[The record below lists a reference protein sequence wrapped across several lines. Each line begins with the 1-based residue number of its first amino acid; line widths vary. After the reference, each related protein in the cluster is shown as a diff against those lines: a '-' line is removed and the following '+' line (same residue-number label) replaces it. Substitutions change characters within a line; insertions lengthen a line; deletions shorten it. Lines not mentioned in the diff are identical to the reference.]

1 MSIVGTLLLPLSSV
15 RFLEVFSVCVLFIY
29 TISISIICVSEG
41 ELSLIASNE
50 QIYNFCKWVIFE
62 KKKLWKVSFDI
73 SELFSVIQIAAVS
86 TWQLVLIYIYMVVSV
101 YIYMAVSLSVLCIFV
116 CMCVKYIA
124 RSFWYKVPR
133 LDIYRSIILLSE
145 ITHQIWH
152 NHLFSPRNKTSKIAV
167 EVEVGGSGEEGLEK
181 ILKRWGR

>member
-86 TWQLVLIYIYMVVSV
+86 TWQLVLIYIYMSVSV
-101 YIYMAVSLSVLCIFV
+101 YWSLSVLCIFV
-116 CMCVKYIA
+116 CMCVK
-124 RSFWYKVPR
+124 
-133 LDIYRSIILLSE
+133 
-145 ITHQIWH
+145 
-152 NHLFSPRNKTSKIAV
+152 
-167 EVEVGGSGEEGLEK
+167 
-181 ILKRWGR
+181 